1 MLEETEVAGA
11 QPDRDL
17 VAPSTKAFE
26 DRYGVAVQSDLDEL
40 DTLLASS
47 SGRKKLMQVAQQL
60 FCPEN
65 VAFFDAYHELAE
77 LETAEERVEAAKE
90 LIDRFFCPRHARGA
104 QRGAQDAHDDGRRAR
119 AARARSD
126 ARRKGQRC
134 VWQSPRGGAG
144 DGGPDS
150 VAAVQDARRRAAQAP
165 SRRLSFQRMKANRFV

>member
-90 LIDRFFCPRHARGA
+90 LIDRFFVPGTPEELNVEHKTRTTM
-104 QRGAQDAHDDGRRAR
+104 DGVRAR
-119 AARARSD
+119 LERGLMPDVRARD
-126 ARRKGQRC
+126 VFGRAHEEVRGMVAQTVWPQYKTHAAAPPKRR
-134 VWQSPRGGAG
+134 RGGCL
-144 DGGPDS
+144 
-150 VAAVQDARRRAAQAP
+150 
-165 SRRLSFQRMKANRFV
+165 SRE